1 MCFRGGGTHITRDI
15 CFPDGGSHITRD
27 MCFPGGVIMWL
38 ADASAFTHPTC
49 KATEKCPGDKVAALS
64 LSMCQTP
71 VFPLAP
77 HMIFVL
83 FLSPV
88 LDPVC
93 IFLPPVPHPCL
104 PSHLTCIFFFYYFH
118 QLQHSHLYLPSLCAT
133 SYHALYFVFFILI
146 TLITS
151 YTLYVSPL
159 LCALLYRHFPLSF
172 PFSLLG
178 PLLLCFFFCSKHQG
192 RVVQS
197 RVKMTQG

>member
-1 MCFRGGGTHITRDI
+1 
-15 CFPDGGSHITRD
+15 
-27 MCFPGGVIMWL
+27 
-38 ADASAFTHPTC
+38 
-49 KATEKCPGDKVAALS
+49 
-64 LSMCQTP
+64 MCQTP

-83 FLSPV
+83 FVSPV

-104 PSHLTCIFFFYYFH
+104 PSHLTCI
-118 QLQHSHLYLPSLCAT
+118 LCLLLLPSIATLPPVSALPLC
-133 SYHALYFVFFILI
+133 HCLPCPLFCVFYFNYSNHILHSLCFPF
-146 TLITS
+146 TLCPS
-151 YTLYVSPL
+151 LQAFSP
-159 LCALLYRHFPLSF
+159 FF